1 MRTISLSA
9 SSGRFVVKLVTNQSA
24 SGSLAM
30 TKRATLVLA
39 GGGHTH
45 SLLLKKHQAKPL
57 PDCRLILLSSVRHT
71 PYSGMLPGVISG
83 HYAPEEAFIDL
94 KQLAEDSQ
102 CEFIESAVTGV
113 DADRQ
118 VIVSKDGHEINYDFL
133 SINTGSTQAPVL
145 EAKNCLSIK
154 PVNRFLGWLQ
164 QDLPDRVNGHSRFSL
179 VVVGAGAAGVETIMA
194 LHRRLSNL
202 PVELHLVSGQ
212 GVLPGYPESIK
223 KMVTEELLNKGIKC
237 HLNFRV
243 NSIENEHIQSIEN
256 SLLEY
261 QQLILATS
269 ASPSGWPAE
278 SSLTTDSKGFI
289 LVDEYLRSVSH
300 RNVFAVGDIAAF
312 SPAQLAKCGVYAVRQ
327 MPVLYQNLKNSLLDK
342 TLVPYHPQ
350 QRFLALLSCADG
362 RGIASRG
369 WFRARGRMVWHWKDS
384 IDRRF
389 MAQFPRPESGF
400 MRY

>member
-1 MRTISLSA
+1 
-9 SSGRFVVKLVTNQSA
+9 
-24 SGSLAM
+24 M
-30 TKRATLVLA
+30 TKRPTLVLA

-57 PDCRLILLSSVRHT
+57 PDCKLILLSPVRHT

-83 HYAPEEAFIDL
+83 YYAPEEAFIDL
-94 KQLAEDSQ
+94 KRLAEDSQ
-102 CEFIESAVTGV
+102 CEFIESAVTAL

-118 VIVSKDGHEINYDFL
+118 IIVAKDGHEISYDFL
-133 SINTGSTQAPVL
+133 SVNTGSTQTPVP

-154 PVNRFLGWLQ
+154 PVDRFLGWLHQ
-164 QDLPDRVNGHSRFSL
+164 ELPDRVSEHSRFSL

-194 LHRRLSNL
+194 LHCRLSGL

-212 GVLPGYPESIK
+212 GVLPGYPEPVK
-223 KMVTEELLNKGIKC
+223 KMVAEELQNKGIKC

-243 NSIENEHIQSIEN
+243 NAIENEHLQSAEN
-256 SLLEY
+256 RQLEY
-261 QQLILATS
+261 HQLILATT
-269 ASPSGWPAE
+269 AHPSGWPAE

-312 SPAQLAKCGVYAVRQ
+312 SPSQLAKCGVYAVRQ
-327 MPVLYQNLKNSLLDK
+327 TPVLYRNLKNSLLGK
-342 TLVPYHPQ
+342 TLTPYHPQ

-369 WFRARGRMVWHWKDS
+369 WFRARGRIVWRWKDS

-389 MAQFPRPESGF
+389 MTQFPMPESGF
-400 MRY
+400 IRY

>member
-1 MRTISLSA
+1 
-9 SSGRFVVKLVTNQSA
+9 
-24 SGSLAM
+24 M
-30 TKRATLVLA
+30 TKKATLVLV

-45 SLLLKKHQAKPL
+45 SLLLKKHQEKAL

-94 KQLAEDSQ
+94 QKLAEDSQ
-102 CEFIESAVTGV
+102 CEFIESAVTGL

-118 VIVSKDGHEINYDFL
+118 VLVSEDGSEVEYDFL

-164 QDLPDRVNGHSRFSL
+164 DLPSRINGHSRFSL
-179 VVVGAGAAGVETIMA
+179 AVVGAGAAGVETIMA
-194 LHRRLSNL
+194 LHRRLSGI

-212 GVLPGYPESIK
+212 GVLPGYPDSIK
-223 KMVTEELLNKGIKC
+223 KMIAKELKSKGIEC

-243 NSIENEHIQSIEN
+243 VSIENDYIQSTEN
-256 SLLEY
+256 RQLGY

-269 ASPSGWPAE
+269 ASPSGWPAD
-278 SSLTTDSKGFI
+278 SSLTTDSGGFI
-289 LVDEYLRSVSH
+289 LVDECLRSVSH
-300 RNVFAVGDIAAF
+300 GNVFAAGDIAAF
-312 SPAQLAKCGVYAVRQ
+312 SPCPLAKCGVYAVRQ
-327 MPVLYQNLKNSLLDK
+327 MPVLYQNLKNSLLEQP
-342 TLVPYHPQ
+342 LEPYHPQ

-369 WFRARGRMVWHWKDS
+369 WFRARGRMVWRWKDS

-400 MRY
+400 MHY

>member
-1 MRTISLSA
+1 
-9 SSGRFVVKLVTNQSA
+9 
-24 SGSLAM
+24 M
-30 TKRATLVLA
+30 TKRATLILA

-45 SLLLKKHQAKPL
+45 SLLLKKHQSNPL
-57 PDCRLILLSSVRHT
+57 PDCRLILLSPVRHT

-94 KQLAEDSQ
+94 GQLAADSG
-102 CEFIESAVTGV
+102 CEFIESAVTGL

-118 VIVSKDGHEINYDFL
+118 VIVTNDGHEIDYDFL
-133 SINTGSTQAPVL
+133 SINTGSTQTPIL
-145 EAKNCLSIK
+145 EARNCLSIK

-164 QDLPDRVNGHSRFSL
+164 QDLPASVNGHHRFSL

-194 LHRRLSNL
+194 LRRRLLNL

-212 GVLPGYPESIK
+212 GVLPGSPESIK
-223 KMVTEELLNKGIKC
+223 KMVAEELQNKGIHC

-243 NSIENEHIQSIEN
+243 NSIENDYIQSDEN
-256 SLLEY
+256 RRLEY

-269 ASPSGWPAE
+269 ARPSGWPAE
-278 SSLTTDSKGFI
+278 SALTTDSKGFI
-289 LVDEYLRSVSH
+289 LVDECLRSVSH
-300 RNVFAVGDIAAF
+300 NNVFAVGDIAAF
-312 SPAQLAKCGVYAVRQ
+312 SPSQLAKCGVYAVRQ
-327 MPVLYQNLKNSLLDK
+327 TPVLYQNLKNSLLDK
-342 TLVPYHPQ
+342 SLVPYHPQ

-369 WFRARGRMVWHWKDS
+369 WFRARGRMVWRWKDS

-400 MRY
+400 LQH

>member
-1 MRTISLSA
+1 
-9 SSGRFVVKLVTNQSA
+9 
-24 SGSLAM
+24 M

-83 HYAPEEAFIDL
+83 HYAPEEAYIDL
-94 KQLAEDSQ
+94 RKLAEASG
-102 CEFIESAVTGV
+102 CEFIESAVTRL

-118 VIVSKDGHEINYDFL
+118 VILSEDGHEIEYDFL
-133 SINTGSTQAPVL
+133 SVNTGSTQTPIF

-164 QDLPDRVNGHSRFSL
+164 KELPAQINGHSRFSL

-194 LHRRLSNL
+194 LHHRLSDL

-212 GVLPGYPESIK
+212 GVLPGYPEPVKHMIE
-223 KMVTEELLNKGIKC
+223 EELIRKGIQC

-243 NSIENEHIQSIEN
+243 ISIEEQQIRSVEDKQ
-256 SLLEY
+256 LEY
-261 QQLILATS
+261 NHLILATS
-269 ASPSGWPAE
+269 ARPSGWPTE
-278 SSLTTDSKGFI
+278 SSLKTDSKGFI
-289 LVDEYLRSVSH
+289 LVNESLQSLSH
-300 RNVFAVGDIAAF
+300 HNVFAVGDIATFAP
-312 SPAQLAKCGVYAVRQ
+312 SQLAKCGVYAVRQ
-327 MPVLYQNLKNSLLDK
+327 MPVLYQNLKNSLLGN

-369 WFRARGRMVWHWKDS
+369 WFRARGRMVWRWKDS

-400 MRY
+400 MRH